1 MSLTHWQHRYESWL
15 QLNWLHD
22 DKAHDIAHLRRV
34 WMSAARIMQNTNA
47 DPLVVLT
54 ACYFHDVVNLPKTIR
69 NAIWLRPTRRKRRA
83 AFCNR
88 IFRTSPQR
96 CWTAW
101 RMRCRPTVSAPALRR
116 KR

>member
-47 DPLVVLT
+47 DPLVV
-54 ACYFHDVVNLPKTIR
+54 
-69 NAIWLRPTRRKRRA
+69 
-83 AFCNR
+83 
-88 IFRTSPQR
+88 
-96 CWTAW
+96 
-101 RMRCRPTVSAPALRR
+101 
-116 KR
+116 